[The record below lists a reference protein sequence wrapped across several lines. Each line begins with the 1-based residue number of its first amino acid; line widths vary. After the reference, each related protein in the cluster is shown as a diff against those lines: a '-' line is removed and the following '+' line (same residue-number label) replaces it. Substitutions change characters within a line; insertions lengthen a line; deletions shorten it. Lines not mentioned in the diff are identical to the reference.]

1 MVDYAKYLGVNT
13 DTVITKFNEYMFD
26 YTSKIPMDEIEKAV
40 REKNKEK
47 EDEDRIFS
55 PYTRVYPKEKT
66 MPYIITGIV
75 VIVLVICAIVWSV
88 KQITINNSSTDIIG
102 FLSVEGS

>member
-1 MVDYAKYLGVNT
+1 
-13 DTVITKFNEYMFD
+13 MFY
-26 YTSKIPMDEIEKAV
+26 YTYNIPIDDIEKQV
-40 REKNKEK
+40 WDKNKEK

-75 VIVLVICAIVWSV
+75 VIILVIIAIVWSI
-88 KQITINNSSTDIIG
+88 KQITIDNSSTDIIG
-102 FLSVEGS
+102 ILKFCNLDGGRLWIYQIELQSLE